1 MISQKGGTVHDP
13 EGECS
18 YGGNSPPHT
27 QASSK
32 AGTSNQLHSLRSL
45 FVFDSRHCVPAVS
58 GACSGSF
65 HRSGRVRC
73 CCTAA
78 LMLISWSASA
88 PLSPAL
94 YSRCSASGTG
104 STKHCTAPSPRM
116 LQTRLPPKASL
127 TTSSALHAL
136 LPHTFL
142 HTPKRLCRFSRQS
155 LFPFNQKQH
164 AETERRAVFSGSM
177 VICPT
182 CRTRR

>member
-1 MISQKGGTVHDP
+1 MTQKASVRMEEIRRRTRRLRQRRAHRINCALSAVCLFLTVGIASLLYQEHVP
-13 EGECS
+13 GLS
-18 YGGNSPPHT
+18 IVLAGYGSVL
-27 QASSK
+27 
-32 AGTSNQLHSLRSL
+32 LHSGADAYI
-45 FVFDSRHCVPAVS
+45 VVS
-58 GACSGSF
+58 VGSF
-65 HRSGRVRC
+65 V
-73 CCTAA
+73 
-78 LMLISWSASA
+78 
-88 PLSPAL
+88 
-94 YSRCSASGTG
+94 TG
-104 STKHCTAPSPRM
+104 VVFTLLGIRYRQYKHCTAPSPRM

-182 CRTRR
+182 CRTGR

>member
-1 MISQKGGTVHDP
+1 MISQKEGLSMTQKASVRMEEIRRRTRRLRQRRAHRIRSMFRVFPSFWPGT
-13 EGECS
+13 
-18 YGGNSPPHT
+18 
-27 QASSK
+27 A
-32 AGTSNQLHSLRSL
+32 
-45 FVFDSRHCVPAVS
+45 
-58 GACSGSF
+58 
-65 HRSGRVRC
+65 RC

-78 LMLISWSASA
+78 LMPISWSASA

-164 AETERRAVFSGSM
+164 AETERRAVLSGSI

>member
-1 MISQKGGTVHDP
+1 MTQKASVRMEEIRRRTRRLRQRRAHRINCALSAVCLFLTV
-13 EGECS
+13 GI
-18 YGGNSPPHT
+18 
-27 QASSK
+27 ASLLY
-32 AGTSNQLHSLRSL
+32 QEH
-45 FVFDSRHCVPAVS
+45 VPGLSIVLATCFP
-58 GACSGSF
+58 AL
-65 HRSGRVRC
+65 C

-104 STKHCTAPSPRM
+104 GTKHCTAPSPRM

-142 HTPKRLCRFSRQS
+142 HTPKRLCHFSRQS

-182 CRTRR
+182 CRTGR

>member
-1 MISQKGGTVHDP
+1 MTQKASVRMEEIRRRTRRLRQRRAHRINCTLSAVCLFLTVGIASLLYQEHVP
-13 EGECS
+13 GLS
-18 YGGNSPPHT
+18 IVLAGYG
-27 QASSK
+27 
-32 AGTSNQLHSLRSL
+32 
-45 FVFDSRHCVPAVS
+45 
-58 GACSGSF
+58 
-65 HRSGRVRC
+65 
-73 CCTAA
+73 CTAV

-182 CRTRR
+182 CRTSR

>member
-1 MISQKGGTVHDP
+1 MTQKASVRMEEIRRRTRRLRQRRAHRINCTLSAVCLFLTVGIASLLYQEHVP
-13 EGECS
+13 GLS
-18 YGGNSPPHT
+18 IVLAGYGSVL
-27 QASSK
+27 
-32 AGTSNQLHSLRSL
+32 LHSGADAYI
-45 FVFDSRHCVPAVS
+45 VVS
-58 GACSGSF
+58 VGSF
-65 HRSGRVRC
+65 VTGVVFTLLGIRYRRYKTLHR
-73 CCTAA
+73 
-78 LMLISWSASA
+78 
-88 PLSPAL
+88 L
-94 YSRCSASGTG
+94 Y
-104 STKHCTAPSPRM
+104 RM

-164 AETERRAVFSGSM
+164 AETERRAVFSGTM